1 MLKFRNALTFIRS
14 DYPFSFAFGPANT
27 REECIESTQE
37 VFHRLLL
44 ADPNAQGFV
53 LKFETLALVALDDE
67 GIIVQSKAKEMVRVF
82 RPDRDG
88 CLSILDFT
96 KSIDAVYKEYRLL
109 QASIE
114 NSSQI
119 DRAFE
124 NIVNVIFYI
133 IIVTVIMSQLG
144 L

>member
-1 MLKFRNALTFIRS
+1 MLKFRNALAFIKN
-14 DYPFSFAFGPANT
+14 DYPFSYAFGLADS
-27 REECIESTQE
+27 REACIDSSQE
-37 VFHRLLL
+37 VYNRLLL
-44 ADPNAQGFV
+44 VEVGEERTLQ
-53 LKFETLALVALDDE
+53 FETLALCALQENGLVDQ
-67 GIIVQSKAKEMVRVF
+67 VKAKELIKVF

-88 CLSILDFT
+88 RLSILDFV
-96 KSIDAVYKEYRLL
+96 KSVDAVYKEFRLL

-124 NIVNVIFYI
+124 NILNVVFYVVVVAI
-133 IIVTVIMSQLG
+133 IMSQLG

>member
-1 MLKFRNALTFIRS
+1 MADSRAS
-14 DYPFSFAFGPANT
+14 
-27 REECIESTQE
+27 CIDSSQE
-37 VFHRLLL
+37 VYNRLLL
-44 ADPNAQGFV
+44 VATGEVKTLQ
-53 LKFETLALVALDDE
+53 FETLALCALQDDGTIDQAE
-67 GIIVQSKAKEMVRVF
+67 AKQLIKVF

-88 CLSILDFT
+88 RLSILDFV
-96 KSIDAVYKEYRLL
+96 KSIDSVYKEFRLL

-124 NIVNVIFYI
+124 NILNVVFYVVVVAI
-133 IIVTVIMSQLG
+133 IMSQLG